1 METVK
6 VYLNETRIAAIVCG
20 NCGKN
25 KEFDLSQRVAP
36 RSAVVKCSCGN
47 TFTVSFERRQNYR
60 KQVAIWGLC
69 FTAAGPPNG
78 EPVKIID
85 ISAGGV
91 KFQKNGRCMQPDQK
105 LRIAFKL
112 QDKTVNM
119 VVSVRSVKNGGVGAK
134 IIDMDAHSRKV
145 LGFFL
150 MP

>member
-1 METVK
+1 METLK
-6 VYLNETRIAAIVCG
+6 VYLNKTRIGVIVCG
-20 NCGKN
+20 SCGKN
-25 KEFDLSQRVAP
+25 KEVDFSQRESP
-36 RSAVVKCSCGN
+36 RSAVVKCGCGN
-47 TFTVSFERRQNYR
+47 TFAVSFERRQNYR

-69 FTAAGPPNG
+69 FTAAGPPKG

-85 ISAGGV
+85 ISAEGV
-91 KFQKNGRCMQPDQK
+91 KFQKSGQYMQPDQK

-119 VVSVRSVKNGGVGAK
+119 VVSVRSVEDGGVGAK
-134 IIDMDAHSRKV
+134 IIDIDSQSRKT